1 MKVRKLINRRFC
13 FMSFVIVIPLL
24 LLLFL
29 CCYCYCFGVIVI
41 PLLSLLFLCC
51 YCYCCCFFLAQIIS
65 GFRLRAMAP
74 QPLGRFSAI
83 CCSENKIWTN
93 FPAIISSLFQF
104 VSFPKQDLD
113 KICNELYFTLKV
125 TNLSIIT

>member
-1 MKVRKLINRRFC
+1 MLLELC
-13 FMSFVIVIPLL
+13 YHSFVVIVIPLML
-24 LLLFL
+24 LLL
-29 CCYCYCFGVIVI
+29 
-41 PLLSLLFLCC
+41 LL
-51 YCYCCCFFLAQIIS
+51 FFLAQIIS

-104 VSFPKQDLD
+104 FSSQKQDSD

-125 TNLSIIT
+125 TKSIIFS